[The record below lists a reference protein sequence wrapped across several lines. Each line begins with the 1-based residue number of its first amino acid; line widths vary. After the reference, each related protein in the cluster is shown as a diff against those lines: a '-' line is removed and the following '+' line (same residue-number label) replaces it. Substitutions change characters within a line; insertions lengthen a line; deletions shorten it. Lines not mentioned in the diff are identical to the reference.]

1 MRTSCIRSPVSANLH
16 SLIYWFNDKPDI
28 IPGGRLKYDC
38 FCLKTKMKNCVN
50 LYWKLKLWRI
60 QYFCLLK
67 DEGPRWQTLQSN
79 NYLGRC
85 FWRLPAKMWR
95 KLKPPLM
102 QWVSIL
108 YYCVHHWQPMI
119 YMQCSLHITIQE
131 DYKYFTSYLGAL
143 FSSFFGAWWGGFLSG
158 VVKDF
163 KVNASMNE
171 NPGPLAWRAWG

>member
-1 MRTSCIRSPVSANLH
+1 MHTYSTVPETACKYTGQEILNLKILMRTSCIRSPVSANLH

-38 FCLKTKMKNCVN
+38 FCWKTKMKNCVN

-131 DYKYFTSYLGAL
+131 DYKYLQITASHMTTCSTSQ
-143 FSSFFGAWWGGFLSG
+143 
-158 VVKDF
+158 
-163 KVNASMNE
+163 
-171 NPGPLAWRAWG
+171 